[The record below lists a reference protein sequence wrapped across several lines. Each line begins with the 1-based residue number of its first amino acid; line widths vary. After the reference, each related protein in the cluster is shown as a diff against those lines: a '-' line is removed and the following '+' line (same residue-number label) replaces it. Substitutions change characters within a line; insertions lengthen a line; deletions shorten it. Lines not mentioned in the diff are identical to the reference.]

1 MFDFVTNAH
10 LYRDTLFL
18 GPFGLFV
25 TTIIK
30 PGMIF
35 HVTLIQVELADRFM
49 DFLGKTIGKRDWQLT
64 EVDVTKI
71 IVHPGYSKS
80 GITLAR
86 I

>member
-1 MFDFVTNAH
+1 
-10 LYRDTLFL
+10 
-18 GPFGLFV
+18 
-25 TTIIK
+25 
-30 PGMIF
+30 MIF
-35 HVTLIQVELADRFM
+35 HVTMIQVELADRFM
-49 DFLGKTIGKRDWQLT
+49 DFLGKTIGKRDWQLS